1 MDFKKIKTLS
11 PLEVRIIDESRK
23 EFEQRGYFKASV
35 DLIAERTGIGKATV
49 YRHFG
54 KKATLFLFTI
64 MYIMVNW
71 EKEYD
76 KIKEIEDFDAAI
88 EAYITAGLRFNQK
101 HCDFMKS
108 VSAEENFLTIKNEL
122 QKNMDIKVM
131 YAHIIDSRQRMIE
144 IISQILDKGKT
155 QKRISPD
162 IRTDLSAELIFMT
175 FNQYFRASCE
185 IADMKKMLGQKV
197 EFTMEEGLTEL
208 KKLIL
213 RGLGVEKTLGE
224 N

>member
-1 MDFKKIKTLS
+1 MDFKKIKNLS

-54 KKATLFLFTI
+54 KKATLFLFTVMNI
-64 MYIMVNW
+64 MYNW

-76 KIKEIEDFDAAI
+76 RINEIEDFDTAL
-88 EAYITAGLRFNQK
+88 EAYIMAGLRFNQK
-101 HCDFMKS
+101 NGEFMKS
-108 VSAEENFLTIKNEL
+108 ISSEEGFLTIKNEL

-131 YAHIIDSRQRMIE
+131 YAHIINSRQRLID
-144 IISQILDKGKT
+144 IIAHILDKGKA
-155 QKRISPD
+155 QKRIFPD

-185 IADMKKMLGQKV
+185 IADMKNMLGQKT
-197 EFTMEEGLTEL
+197 EFSKEEGLTEL

-213 RGLGVEKTLGE
+213 RGLGVEKIVGD